1 MTSSVIILGAG
12 FSIPAGIPQQNQ
24 ILKSI
29 FNIKLAD
36 LSHLDTA
43 IPYDIELF
51 KIFYQ
56 YFVKKDNYLEIPLED
71 IYTSIDKAIVR
82 QRNIGV
88 FDASLLLYI
97 RESLDR
103 LIGYV
108 INREIKSSDIEKYKD
123 KLSLFF
129 DKKKKIKFISLNW
142 DFLLE
147 KVLREMNFKID
158 YEIPLKFTEDIK
170 GKRIA
175 VLKPHGSL
183 NWKLCPICENI
194 FAFFENEIWH
204 CKKCHG
210 IYSNEAP
217 LMHELIKKRIII
229 KERLIPL
236 LVTPTFLK
244 SNFVPQLNLIMQIF
258 YEYLIEADELHF
270 IGYSLP
276 LSDHDIRSVLLSAKS
291 VNPHVNV
298 SVILKSKNKTEIK
311 RLQNNYLS
319 IYPKNNI
326 QFNFKG
332 F

>member
-1 MTSSVIILGAG
+1 MTSRVIILGAG

-43 IPYDIELF
+43 IPDDIELF
-51 KIFYQ
+51 KKFYQ
-56 YFVKKDNYLEIPLED
+56 YFVKKDNYFEIHLED

-108 INREIKSSDIEKYKD
+108 INREIKSDDIEKYKE
-123 KLSLFF
+123 KLSFFF

-147 KVLREMNFKID
+147 KVLLEMNFKID

-170 GKRIA
+170 GKGIA

-183 NWKLCPICENI
+183 NWKLCPICEKI

-204 CKKCHG
+204 CKNCHG
-210 IYSNEAP
+210 IYSNEVS
-217 LMHELIKKRIII
+217 LMNELIKKRIII

-244 SNFVPQLNLIMQIF
+244 SNFVPQLNLIMQFF

-311 RLQNNYLS
+311 RLQNNYRS
-319 IYPKNNI
+319 IYTENNI
-326 QFNFKG
+326 QFSFKG